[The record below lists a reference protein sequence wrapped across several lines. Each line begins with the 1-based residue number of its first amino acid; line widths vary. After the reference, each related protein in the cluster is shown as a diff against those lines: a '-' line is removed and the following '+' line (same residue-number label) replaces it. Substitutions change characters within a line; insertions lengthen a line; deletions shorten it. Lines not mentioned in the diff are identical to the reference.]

1 MNGHWTGLRRA
12 AVLGLAHL
20 TIAVGA
26 GSAQDL
32 AIAASAAQAPASSA
46 DPRTAIRDS
55 LTLDDVLL
63 LARGRSPRLRAASAM
78 ADAASWREPAAGTL
92 PDPMLQLG
100 IMNFTVPGLRTD
112 MPNSM
117 APALQLMQTV
127 PFPGKLG
134 LSGRIAA
141 QSTQMARADAD
152 ETWWQVRSKAAT
164 SFYELYE
171 ADRKIEVMRET
182 LGLLEDL
189 QDVAKAMYASGQ
201 GPQSDVLRAS
211 VEVSRMDAEIRRM
224 QALREAAAARLNGLL
239 DRPADTAVP
248 SPVLGTLPTDFP
260 SADTLRAWSAVT
272 RPVLERGRLA
282 VEQTETRQSLAHRQ
296 IWPDLT
302 FGVQYGQRPGTTG
315 TTRMASAMVG
325 ISLPIFASKRQY
337 RLRDEAAAMEQMA
350 RAELAGVE
358 ADVDARIRELLADLE
373 RDRTLVRL
381 YRAEVLPQANA
392 NVESALSSYR
402 VGTIDFMTVI
412 DAHMTVNRYEQE
424 LYALLADY
432 GRAVADL
439 EMTVGRE
446 LPRTGTM
453 LSEDR

>member
-1 MNGHWTGLRRA
+1 MNGLWRSLRRG
-12 AVLGLAHL
+12 AVLALAHL
-20 TIAVGA
+20 AVTAGA
-26 GSAQDL
+26 GSAQNRTIQPSP
-32 AIAASAAQAPASSA
+32 ARGTAASPAARQEG
-46 DPRTAIRDS
+46 TEG
-55 LTLDDVLL
+55 LTLDAVLA
-63 LARGRSPRLRAASAM
+63 LARERSPRLRAAAAA

-100 IMNFTVPGLRTD
+100 VMNFSVPGLRTD

-117 APALQLMQTV
+117 APALQLMQMV

-134 LSGRIAA
+134 LSGRVAE
-141 QSTQMARADAD
+141 QSAQMARADAD
-152 ETWWQVRSKAAT
+152 EAWWLVRSKAAIA
-164 SFYELYE
+164 FYGLYE

-189 QDVAKAMYASGQ
+189 RDVARAMYASGQ

-224 QALREAAAARLNGLL
+224 QAMREAAAARLNGLL
-239 DRPADTAVP
+239 DRPADTPVP
-248 SPVLGTLPTDFP
+248 TPVLGTLPDDIP
-260 SADTLRAWSAVT
+260 PADTLRAWSALT
-272 RPVLERGRLA
+272 RPMLQRSRLA
-282 VEQTETRQSLAHRQ
+282 VEQAETRQSLARRQ

-302 FGVQYGQRPGTTG
+302 FGVQYGQRAGSMGTQ
-315 TTRMASAMVG
+315 RMASAMVG
-325 ISLPIFASKRQY
+325 FSLPIFASKRQY
-337 RLRDEAAAMEQMA
+337 RMRDEAAAMEQMA
-350 RAELAGVE
+350 RADLAGME

-402 VGTIDFMTVI
+402 VGTVDFMTTV

-424 LYALLADY
+424 LYALVADY
-432 GRAVADL
+432 GRAIAEL

>member
-1 MNGHWTGLRRA
+1 MNGTWRCLRRA
-12 AVLGLAHL
+12 AVLALAQL
-20 TIAVGA
+20 AATAGA

-32 AIAASAAQAPASSA
+32 ADPEPAARATAVRPAAG
-46 DPRTAIRDS
+46 
-55 LTLDDVLL
+55 LTLDEVLT
-63 LARGRSPRLRAASAM
+63 LAHERSPRLRAAAAV

-100 IMNFTVPGLRTD
+100 VMNFSVPGLRTD

-117 APALQLMQTV
+117 APALQLMQMV

-134 LSGRIAA
+134 LSGRIAE
-141 QSTQMARADAD
+141 QSTAMARAAAD
-152 ETWWQVRSKAAT
+152 EAWWQVRSKAAM

-189 QDVAKAMYASGQ
+189 EDVAKAMYASGQ
-201 GPQSDVLRAS
+201 GPQSDVLRAN

-224 QALREAAAARLNGLL
+224 QAMREVAAARLNGLL
-239 DRPADTAVP
+239 DRPADTPVP
-248 SPVLGTLPTDFP
+248 TPVLGTLPDALP
-260 SADTLRAWSAVT
+260 PADTLRAWSALT
-272 RPVLERGRLA
+272 RPMLERNRIA
-282 VEQTETRQSLAHRQ
+282 VEQAETRQSLARRQ

-302 FGVQYGQRPGTTG
+302 FGVQYGQRSGSTG
-315 TTRMASAMVG
+315 TARMASAMVG
-325 ISLPIFASKRQY
+325 FSLPIFASKRQY
-337 RLRDEAAAMEQMA
+337 RMRDEAAAMEQMA
-350 RAELAGVE
+350 RADLAGMK
-358 ADVDARIRELLADLE
+358 ADVDARIGELLADLE

-402 VGTIDFMTVI
+402 VGTVDFMTTV